1 VFRGGGRVFG
11 PKPRNYSFKL
21 NTKVKQLARKS
32 ALAYKAQ
39 NDGLL
44 VLEDVNF
51 DNPKTKEF
59 NSILENLK
67 VQNEKVLFVL
77 GEKND
82 NVYLS
87 ARNVTKT
94 KIVTADL
101 LNTYDVLNAKKIIL
115 VKNSLEI
122 IEKILN

>member
-1 VFRGGGRVFG
+1 M
-11 PKPRNYSFKL
+11 
-21 NTKVKQLARKS
+21 
-32 ALAYKAQ
+32 AYKAQ
-39 NDGLL
+39 NEGIL

-51 DNPKTKEF
+51 ENPKTKEF

-82 NVYLS
+82 NFYLS